1 MKRLILLLVVLGMVS
16 GVYATENFVMK
27 RRFMAA
33 KSIAAASALVD
44 ACITSKQLEAERVS
58 LGAAND
64 FVDAD
69 FTGIEGGQY
78 LVHLSSYN
86 VKVLLGTV
94 MPDICAE
101 YENVS
106 LNKDILHKVRAQ

>member
-1 MKRLILLLVVLGMVS
+1 MKKIMWLALIITCMVS
-16 GVYATENFVMK
+16 ATYAAENFVMK

-33 KSIAAASALVD
+33 KSVSAAAALVD
-44 ACITSKQLEAERVS
+44 ACITAKQLEAERVS
-58 LGAAND
+58 LGASND
-64 FVDAD
+64 FLDSD

-94 MPDICAE
+94 FPDICAE

-106 LNKDILHKVRAQ
+106 LNKDILHKVRP